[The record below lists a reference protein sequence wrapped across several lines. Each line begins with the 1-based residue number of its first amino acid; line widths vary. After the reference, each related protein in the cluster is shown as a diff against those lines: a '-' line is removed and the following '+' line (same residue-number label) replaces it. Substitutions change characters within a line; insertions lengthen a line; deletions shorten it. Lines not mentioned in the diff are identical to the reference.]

1 MHLRTTTGLLM
12 TATLLGS
19 ALMAGCAGTGGAGG
33 SGWDAAPL
41 SGEV

>member
-1 MHLRTTTGLLM
+1 M